1 MGIVTTVSPLCTWT
15 RGPRMG
21 HVREACQQEMS
32 RAFIWINITLWREVG
47 FQISLQKEQ
56 GRPINGSESTL
67 HLCPQTV
74 H

>member
-1 MGIVTTVSPLCTWT
+1 
-15 RGPRMG
+15 MG